1 MATRLGGIDELTPRE
16 MEVLR
21 LLATSMTTS
30 EIAEMLFVAPSTV
43 RTHIKSIYSK
53 LSVNRRME
61 AVQRA
66 NELGL

>member
-1 MATRLGGIDELTPRE
+1 
-16 MEVLR
+16 
-21 LLATSMTTS
+21 MTTA
-30 EIAEMLFVAPSTV
+30 EIAEKLFVAPSTV

-66 NELGL
+66 KELGQ